1 MVTLLLLLT
10 SWLAPDLAA
19 SPRGYHFMEGVSH
32 TTIPFQLYKNLIVI
46 PAQLNDSLSVNLIL
60 DTGTR
65 SLLLYGKRFANLPT
79 LKQSP
84 SIRVSGWG
92 SGSTIE
98 ARMAYPN
105 KLSIGEITGH
115 ELSIA
120 VVPTR
125 KMFSDRPKID
135 GIIGYE
141 LFVRFVV
148 EINYKTKQIHLYNRV
163 TPSHTAGFSTVA
175 LEVNRARPQV
185 MSTIRLKNKKEV
197 SIKLLV
203 DTGSSLGLT
212 IFSRSREGYDTSAE
226 KDVIGFG
233 LAGSVHGYQL
243 YIDNL
248 RLGNVPV
255 RRISTNLVQVT
266 HHPDEAFEMA
276 GSLGAEFLKD
286 HIVIFDY
293 PGSRMYLKQ
302 NT

>member
-10 SWLAPDLAA
+10 SWLVPATAA
-19 SPRGYHFMEGVSH
+19 SPRGYHFLEGVSH

-46 PAQLNDSLSVNLIL
+46 PAQLNDTLSVNLIL

-79 LKQSP
+79 LKQGP
-84 SIRVSGWG
+84 TIRVSGWG

-98 ARMAYPN
+98 ARMAFPN

-163 TPSHTAGFSTVA
+163 APGQTLGFTAVP

-185 MSTIRLKNKKEV
+185 VSTIRLKDNREV
-197 SIKLLV
+197 NMKLLV

-212 IFSRSREGYDTSAE
+212 IFSRSREGYETSSE
-226 KDVIGFG
+226 KSVIGFG
-233 LAGSVHGYQL
+233 LAGSVLGYQL
-243 YIDNL
+243 QIDNL
-248 RLGNVPV
+248 QLGTLLVQ
-255 RRISTNLVQVT
+255 RITTNLVQVT
-266 HHPDEAFEMA
+266 QHPDDTFEMA
-276 GSLGAEFLKD
+276 GSLGAEFLKN

-293 PGSRMYLKQ
+293 PGSRMFLKQ